1 MNIVGMYRAN
11 VLGNL
16 SPTPAQRRAAAQQI
30 TATLRTRLLGHAA
43 VDPAPATAAK
53 AAGVGT
59 SAKAST
65 AASED
70 LDTDAFLQLLMEQ
83 IRNQDPLEPM
93 DNDEMLAQL
102 AQFASLEQMNNL
114 NDSFQTLAYQVAFL
128 TGNIDQLNFI
138 SAQGM
143 IGRYVEGVNLEGEEV
158 KGIVESV
165 TLDGSIV
172 VLTVDGE
179 PLPMTG
185 VMLVADEAPPEE
197 PPPEA
202 PPEEPPPEEPPPGD
216 ES

>member
-1 MNIVGMYRAN
+1 MNIVGLYKAN
-11 VLGNL
+11 VLGNF

-43 VDPAPATAAK
+43 AVPAQAKASKAAGTATAAK
-53 AAGVGT
+53 ATT
-59 SAKAST
+59 S
-65 AASED
+65 ASED

-114 NDSFQTLAYQVAFL
+114 NDSFESLAYQVAFL

-143 IGRYVEGVNLEGEEV
+143 IGRYVEGMNLEGEEI

-165 TLDGSIV
+165 TLEGSIV
-172 VLTVDGE
+172 VLTVDGK

-197 PPPEA
+197 PPEG
-202 PPEEPPPEEPPPGD
+202 PPPGD
-216 ES
+216 EP